1 MSDSVDRHVALWSR
15 ELEWLDPVKE
25 AIFLRMAII
34 GRHTSQH
41 RRDTL
46 DSGGLARGQFKILM
60 RLRGLGE
67 PYTTSPSHLA
77 ELVGLTR
84 GALSARLAPLEEAG
98 LIERTSGTEDRRRV
112 HVRLTAAGHAAFERQ
127 VGDEEHDETALLSVL
142 SPEERETLA
151 GLLRKLVTEV
161 EAREATPGPGACPRV
176 P

>member
-1 MSDSVDRHVALWSR
+1 MTDSVDRHVALWSR
-15 ELEWLDPVKE
+15 ELDSLDPVKE
-25 AIFLRMAII
+25 AIFMRMAII

-41 RRDTL
+41 RKDTL

-98 LIERTSGTEDRRRV
+98 LIERTPGAEDRRRV
-112 HVRLTAAGHAAFERQ
+112 HVRLTTAGHQAFERQ

-142 SPEERETLA
+142 SAEEQETLA
-151 GLLRKLVTEV
+151 DLLRKLVTEV
-161 EAREATPGPGACPRV
+161 EAREASPNAKSCPYV
-176 P
+176 

>member
-1 MSDSVDRHVALWSR
+1 MTDSVDRHVALWSR
-15 ELEWLDPVKE
+15 ELDRLDPVKE

-41 RRDTL
+41 RKDTL
-46 DSGGLARGQFKILM
+46 DGGGLARGQFKILM

-67 PYTTSPSHLA
+67 PYTTSPSRLA

-98 LIERTSGTEDRRRV
+98 LIERTPGAEDRRRV
-112 HVRLTAAGHAAFERQ
+112 HVRLTTAGHKAFERQ
-127 VGDEEHDETALLSVL
+127 IDDEENDETALLEAL
-142 SPEERETLA
+142 SADERETLA
-151 GLLRKLVTEV
+151 GLLRKLVIAV
-161 EAREATPGPGACPRV
+161 ESKEASPNARACPFT